1 MFIKRRK
8 IGKVRVANLI
18 HLDDKKNKN
27 NKGDKSEKENTPDHS
42 IVMKPSLQEC
52 SAFLRGAF
60 DKIVNATNNV
70 KYLESELMPFLKDST
85 QNEESDDE
93 EKKHKATEA
102 EARIEEET
110 TPIDPET
117 GERLGPRRGPSLKLD
132 SEFIWI
138 KEGIAEVNR
147 MIEENIEAPTNL
159 LNKYKEFDDILRTSK
174 TKKVDSLFKEKV
186 PIEEIR
192 TALEYYEDTYAN
204 ILNTSNDYIDF
215 PIFKIEA
222 KHLKENL
229 SEQTDRI
236 MQAILEATHKWC
248 IKTVDEVLEEYNHM
262 RETINT
268 DPKDEAILVDVRD
281 FIKDSPKKVSDLELK
296 VAEVGKHMLLL
307 EDYSKKYDEKE
318 FRKYWK
324 CKVWPLEIASDI
336 TLGAMHIEKQEEAFM
351 YKLDNEKEDFKKQ
364 LKVREETLEKIKKF
378 KNLDDSK
385 NFAADCNMLEKALL
399 ADSETVIKFNKRES
413 LFNLENSNYPEL
425 DTINEEFQPYN
436 KLIPMAYEINY
447 NIKEWMTQDF
457 DKLPPYEEIQQ
468 TVVSNRSLCGT
479 IAKKLE
485 EDNPEVA
492 EAAQELRGII
502 DDFRTHLP
510 LIKAISSEAIMDDDW
525 NAIRVIIGQETLE
538 KEELK
543 LEDMIRDDFAKH
555 LTEIEEVVMKAEK
568 KLSLRNR
575 LKQLRDEIKDVK
587 IELFEHKS
595 GTHVLKGYIDIFTVL
610 DDQMVATQTMLGSQ
624 FMDPP
629 LRKEA
634 RQWESKLREL
644 SEIVDE
650 MRKCQKAWMYLEPIF
665 CSDDIMS
672 QLPKEGPM
680 FQTVDLYWRSQM
692 ELIFQDPGLLDLLDR
707 ESMKTTFQG
716 HNAKLDEIQKSLN
729 DYLEQKRQVFPRFY
743 FLANEDLLLIL
754 AQTKDP
760 LAVQQHMEK
769 CFEGIQELIFEDKCM
784 VKGMVSA
791 EGEKVR
797 YEGEINVEEGDN
809 KGNVENWLTDVENE
823 MKKCLK
829 KICNDS
835 VASYATSK
843 RTDWVLNWPGQ
854 IILAVSQIYWTEG
867 VENAFAQGDR
877 SANAIVEFE
886 EVLNKQI
893 EDIVILVRGELPAQT
908 RVTLKAL
915 VVVDVHARDVVR
927 ELMEKNVSDAD
938 EFDWTAQLR
947 YYIEGKDLLQ
957 VKMVNAVCQYG
968 YEYLGNSLRLVI
980 TPLTDRCYRTLLG
993 AKHLNYGGAPEG
1005 PAGTGKTESVKD
1017 LAKAIAVQCVVF
1029 NCSDGLD
1036 FKAMGKFF
1044 KGLAASG
1051 AWCCF
1056 DEFNRIDL
1064 EVLSVIAQQ
1073 ILTIQNAIADLKT
1086 KTFAFEGTNV
1096 KLNRACAVNITMN
1109 PGYAGR
1115 SELPDNLKA
1124 LFRPCAMM
1132 IPDYNLIAQIELYSF
1147 GFSDAGELSVK
1158 IVSLLQLSSE
1168 QLSSQD
1174 HYDFGMRALKAMLT
1188 ACGNLRRQL
1197 DYEEDVL
1204 ALRALYDVNLPKFT
1218 SNDIPLFLGITSDLF
1233 PNIVLPTSEYG
1244 KFMEALKQKCVDNN
1258 LKPKDSFIEK
1268 CIQLYETLCVRHGL
1282 MLVGKAFSGKSTVI
1296 KTLQQSISSLKGVD
1310 PIGEIVETFYIN
1322 PKSITLGQLY
1332 GFNDLDT
1339 GEWTDGVLALTI
1351 SSCAAS
1357 LTTHK
1362 KWVIFDGPVDAI
1374 WIESMN
1380 TVLDDNKKLCLTS
1393 GSIIK
1398 LKPTMIIMFEVAD
1411 LAVAS
1416 PATVSRCGMVFLE
1429 PKRLG
1434 YDVLLF
1440 SYCNTLKELFE
1451 KHWEMIHD
1459 TFTWFADIL
1468 TLYLE
1473 DHWNFPSPTDKMFLV
1488 DSTLKIFDSLIAE
1501 YKVEDAK
1508 IPKELDELLPNL
1520 MFFSLI
1526 WGIGGP
1532 LHEKERPG
1540 FETFIQD
1547 CAFGE
1552 NVVEKYKL
1560 VDYVG
1565 EFRPLK
1571 NNIKLP
1577 QDFTSLFGI
1586 FYDKTKFS
1594 WIAWSRTIPQYII
1607 PQNVGF
1613 NSIIVPTEDSI
1624 RIAKLMN
1631 ILLNNNKHALFVGP
1645 TGTGKTISI
1654 VTELLNGFPK
1664 EDWINISLSFS
1675 AQTSA
1680 NQTQYIIDEA
1690 MEKRRMGIYGPPMG
1704 KKGIVFVDDLNM
1716 PQLEVYGAQPPVE
1729 LLRQWMDHGGWYD
1742 IESSEKTLKQI
1753 QSIRFV
1759 AAMGPPGGGRNFV
1772 TDRYTRH
1779 FSTIYV
1785 TPYSN
1790 DSLKFI
1796 FSSIMDS
1803 LFMSHKAPSFAKTV
1817 VGLKDSLV
1825 ASTIL
1830 MYEKVT
1836 LHFKPTPTKSHY
1848 TYNLRDVSKVFQG
1861 IFFAKPKGIRNDSEI
1876 IKLWAHECIR
1886 VFHDRLI
1893 TEDDRD
1899 SFLTLLKE
1907 TMTAK
1912 YKRDWDKVVT
1922 VNPLLFSS
1930 FVPTIFPDDDNTKK
1944 PLKDL
1949 YCELTDRTKLAKTCD
1964 QALLEF
1970 NDEPD
1975 TKKMDLVLFMDAME
1989 HVVKVFRIITTPKG
2003 NGLLVGVGGSGR
2015 KSLASLAT
2023 FIADF
2028 DLYMIEITKAYG
2040 VNEWKDDMMNMFNR
2054 GGVEERGTVFL
2065 FSDNHIIKEAFLE
2078 DVNNILNNGEIPN
2091 LFNTPEDYMN
2101 V

>member
-1 MFIKRRK
+1 
-8 IGKVRVANLI
+8 
-18 HLDDKKNKN
+18 
-27 NKGDKSEKENTPDHS
+27 
-42 IVMKPSLQEC
+42 
-52 SAFLRGAF
+52 
-60 DKIVNATNNV
+60 
-70 KYLESELMPFLKDST
+70 
-85 QNEESDDE
+85 
-93 EKKHKATEA
+93 
-102 EARIEEET
+102 
-110 TPIDPET
+110 
-117 GERLGPRRGPSLKLD
+117 
-132 SEFIWI
+132 
-138 KEGIAEVNR
+138 
-147 MIEENIEAPTNL
+147 
-159 LNKYKEFDDILRTSK
+159 
-174 TKKVDSLFKEKV
+174 
-186 PIEEIR
+186 
-192 TALEYYEDTYAN
+192 
-204 ILNTSNDYIDF
+204 
-215 PIFKIEA
+215 
-222 KHLKENL
+222 
-229 SEQTDRI
+229 
-236 MQAILEATHKWC
+236 
-248 IKTVDEVLEEYNHM
+248 
-262 RETINT
+262 
-268 DPKDEAILVDVRD
+268 
-281 FIKDSPKKVSDLELK
+281 
-296 VAEVGKHMLLL
+296 
-307 EDYSKKYDEKE
+307 
-318 FRKYWK
+318 
-324 CKVWPLEIASDI
+324 
-336 TLGAMHIEKQEEAFM
+336 
-351 YKLDNEKEDFKKQ
+351 
-364 LKVREETLEKIKKF
+364 
-378 KNLDDSK
+378 
-385 NFAADCNMLEKALL
+385 
-399 ADSETVIKFNKRES
+399 
-413 LFNLENSNYPEL
+413 
-425 DTINEEFQPYN
+425 
-436 KLIPMAYEINY
+436 
-447 NIKEWMTQDF
+447 
-457 DKLPPYEEIQQ
+457 
-468 TVVSNRSLCGT
+468 
-479 IAKKLE
+479 
-485 EDNPEVA
+485 
-492 EAAQELRGII
+492 
-502 DDFRTHLP
+502 
-510 LIKAISSEAIMDDDW
+510 
-525 NAIRVIIGQETLE
+525 
-538 KEELK
+538 
-543 LEDMIRDDFAKH
+543 
-555 LTEIEEVVMKAEK
+555 
-568 KLSLRNR
+568 
-575 LKQLRDEIKDVK
+575 
-587 IELFEHKS
+587 
-595 GTHVLKGYIDIFTVL
+595 
-610 DDQMVATQTMLGSQ
+610 
-624 FMDPP
+624 
-629 LRKEA
+629 
-634 RQWESKLREL
+634 
-644 SEIVDE
+644 
-650 MRKCQKAWMYLEPIF
+650 
-665 CSDDIMS
+665 
-672 QLPKEGPM
+672 
-680 FQTVDLYWRSQM
+680 
-692 ELIFQDPGLLDLLDR
+692 
-707 ESMKTTFQG
+707 
-716 HNAKLDEIQKSLN
+716 
-729 DYLEQKRQVFPRFY
+729 
-743 FLANEDLLLIL
+743 
-754 AQTKDP
+754 
-760 LAVQQHMEK
+760 
-769 CFEGIQELIFEDKCM
+769 
-784 VKGMVSA
+784 MVSA

-797 YEGEINVEEGDN
+797 FTGDINVEEGDN

-829 KICNDS
+829 KICCDS
-835 VASYATSK
+835 VESYATTD
-843 RTDWVLNWPGQ
+843 RTKWVMDWPGQ

-867 VENAFAQGDR
+867 VENALKQGER

-893 EDIVILVRGELPAQT
+893 EDIVYLVRGELPAQT

-915 VVVDVHARDVVR
+915 VVIDVHARDVVR
-927 ELMEKNVSDAD
+927 ELIEKNVSDAD

-947 YYIEGKDLLQ
+947 YYQEKKDELK
-957 VKMVNAVCQYG
+957 VKMVNAVIDYG

-1036 FKAMGKFF
+1036 FRAMGKFF

-1073 ILTIQNAIADLKT
+1073 ILTIQNAIADHKT

-1132 IPDYNLIAQIELYSF
+1132 IPDYSLIAQIELYSF
-1147 GFSDAGELSVK
+1147 GFSKAGELSVK

-1233 PNIVLPTSEYG
+1233 PNVVLPNPDYG
-1244 KFMEALKQKCVDNN
+1244 KFMEALKEKSVENN
-1258 LKPKDSFIEK
+1258 LKPKQAFLDK

-1282 MLVGKAFSGKSTVI
+1282 MLVGKSFSGKSTVI
-1296 KTLQQSISSLKGVD
+1296 KTLQQSITSLKDVD
-1310 PIGEIVETFYIN
+1310 PMGEIVETYYMN

-1357 LTTHK
+1357 LDQNK

-1398 LKPTMIIMFEVAD
+1398 LKPTMTIMFEVAD

-1429 PKRLG
+1429 PSRLG
-1434 YDVLLF
+1434 YDVLIF
-1440 SYCNTLKELFE
+1440 SYCNTLKELFDH
-1451 KHWEMIHD
+1451 HWEMLFNH
-1459 TFTWFADIL
+1459 FTWFIDL
-1468 TLYLE
+1468 VSLYLD
-1473 DHWNFPSPTDKMFLV
+1473 DHWFFPSPTDKMFLV

-1501 YKVEDAK
+1501 YKKEDAK
-1508 IPKELDELLPNL
+1508 IPKELDEILPNL
-1520 MFFSLI
+1520 LYFSLI
-1526 WGIGGP
+1526 WGMGGP

-1540 FETFIQD
+1540 FEKFLQD

-1560 VDYVG
+1560 IDYEG
-1565 EFRPLK
+1565 EFQSLK

-1586 FYDKTKFS
+1586 YYEKTKFS
-1594 WIAWSRTIPQYII
+1594 WIAWTRTIPQYIT
-1607 PQNVGF
+1607 PQNVDY

-1624 RIAKLMN
+1624 RVSKIMN
-1631 ILLNNNKHALFVGP
+1631 VLINNDKHALMVGP

-1654 VTELLNGFPK
+1654 VNEIQYGFPK

-1680 NQTQYIIDEA
+1680 NQTQNIIDEA

-1716 PQLEVYGAQPPVE
+1716 PQLEEYGAQPPIE
-1729 LLRQWMDHGGWYD
+1729 LLRQWMDYGGWYD
-1742 IESSEKTLKQI
+1742 LESSEKTFKKI
-1753 QSIRFV
+1753 QSIKFV
-1759 AAMGPPGGGRNFV
+1759 AAMGPPGGGRNYI
-1772 TDRYTRH
+1772 TERYSRH

-1790 DSLKFI
+1790 ESLKFI
-1796 FSSIMDS
+1796 FSSILDS
-1803 LFMSHKAPSFAKTV
+1803 LFMSKKSPSFAKTV

-1825 ASTIL
+1825 SSTIL

-1836 LHFKPTPTKSHY
+1836 AQFKPTPTKSHY

-1861 IFFAKPKGIRNDSEI
+1861 IFFASPKGIRNDTEM
-1876 IKLWAHECIR
+1876 IKLWSHECIR

-1893 TEDDRD
+1893 TEDDRE
-1899 SFLTLLKE
+1899 SFLGILKE
-1907 TMTAK
+1907 TMAEK
-1912 YKRDWDKVVT
+1912 FKRDWDKIVT
-1922 VNPLLFSS
+1922 ITPLLFSS
-1930 FVPTIFPDDDNTKK
+1930 FVPTVYPDDDTSKK

-1949 YCELTDRTKLAKTCD
+1949 YCELTDREKLTKTCNISL
-1964 QALLEF
+1964 AEF
-1970 NDEPD
+1970 NEEPD
-1975 TKKMDLVLFMDAME
+1975 TKKMDLVLFMDAIE
-1989 HVVKVFRIITTPKG
+1989 HVVKIFRIISTPKG

-2023 FIADF
+2023 YIADF
-2028 DLYMIEITKAYG
+2028 DLFMIEITKAYG
-2040 VNEWKDDMMNMFNR
+2040 VTEWKDDMMNMFNR

-2065 FSDNHIIKEAFLE
+2065 FSDNHIVKEAFLE

-2101 V
+2101 VCEGMKDAVKGDPKFGNMGDPELFALFQERCRNNIHVMLAFSPIGEDFRRRLRMFPSIVNCTTIDWFLPWPKDALSSVAHHFLEDVDLPERDGIVSICVDMQQRVRNLTKKYLEELRKYYYVTPTSYLELIKTFKDLLDKKRDEIGSVINKFRKGLDQLENAQTEVAKLQEELTILGPQLEQSQKETNALLVDLEKQKKIVAEKTKEVEAEAKECGEKKEVAEGIESDCKAELAKVEPILKKAMRAVSELSNSDIVEIRGIAKPSSGVLLVIKTLCLLFDIKPDKVRGATAKEGVQLNYWDPAKKKLLTPKLLKNCMNYDKDKMDPEIVASIKVYTESPEYSDSELKKASKAAQGLGNWVKAMVAYDEAMKIVTPKKIKLAEAQAALKEANELYDQALANLEEIKEKVRKLEETFTEAEEKKKRLQKERDICAKKLQRAKDLIEKLAGENESWKNLLAVNEKASEHLTGDVLISSGVIAYLGVFVQSYRTDCVNTWVEMLNEFGIKSSEEYSLQSVLGNPVQIRSWQISKLPTDSFSVENAIILDNSDRWPLMIDPQMQANIWIKAMEESNQIKTLKPTTDPKEVSRSLDN